1 MFLSQQDEYEA
12 YKKSSEEKIKNYSND
27 IDKLFAETKELKEK
41 NAKLESD
48 LSLKNDKIETLENE
62 KRISEEKLLEKKQ
75 SEDIK
80 IKDFYSEIHSLETQL
95 EESKQKNKEI
105 SEKQSED
112 SKIEREGY
120 QKVIKDLKSE
130 NFELNNENKELKKNL
145 EEKESELK
153 KKFRK
158 K

>member
-1 MFLSQQDEYEA
+1 M
-12 YKKSSEEKIKNYSND
+12 
-27 IDKLFAETKELKEK
+27 
-41 NAKLESD
+41 ESD

-153 KKFRK
+153 KNFGRNRYEKYRK
-158 K
+158 

>member
-112 SKIEREGY
+112 SK
-120 QKVIKDLKSE
+120 K
-130 NFELNNENKELKKNL
+130 
-145 EEKESELK
+145 
-153 KKFRK
+153 
-158 K
+158 

>member
-120 QKVIKDLKSE
+120 QKL
-130 NFELNNENKELKKNL
+130 
-145 EEKESELK
+145 
-153 KKFRK
+153 
-158 K
+158 